1 MYILLKNINKLITNK
16 QFIRFSIKSEEYR
29 DTRRYNY
36 LVKYLSFL
44 NSFKMYYGFRYLRKT
59 NLYNSLKIIVVLV
72 EQLLCRYII
81 LFFMYKR

>member
-36 LVKYLSFL
+36 LVQYLSFL
-44 NSFKMYYGFRYLRKT
+44 NSFKMYYGFQYLRKT
-59 NLYNSLKIIVVLV
+59 N
-72 EQLLCRYII
+72 
-81 LFFMYKR
+81 

>member
-16 QFIRFSIKSEEYR
+16 QFTRFSIKIEEYR

-36 LVKYLSFL
+36 LVKYLTFL

-59 NLYNSLKIIVVLV
+59 N
-72 EQLLCRYII
+72 
-81 LFFMYKR
+81 